1 MLKMNNPQIDFI
13 SAEVYKHMIPEN
25 HFLVQ
30 VDKYIDFGFIL
41 DILIDNYSSFG
52 RGSYDCIMMSK
63 IALLQYIYQ
72 LSDPAMEARL
82 QTDVA
87 FKWFLGLNISD
98 PVPDETTICRFRT
111 ERLGKENLQ
120 KIFDHYVKACIDLKL
135 VTGRRMIADT
145 TDVAANASFPFKKK
159 LLRQAIEYLAKE
171 IDSVSPQ
178 IAKELLD
185 RFQFEIDEINNA
197 ATDKV
202 RSKTHFEAASKILDV
217 FAPSIFVFFPSH
229 QPLKE
234 AYEFCLELIEDYLI
248 ADKDKIR
255 SVVDRDARAAHKSA
269 RNIKCGFKNH
279 IMADEDS
286 EIIVSSHQTPF
297 NVGDELGLQPL
308 VDQSPI
314 KPDEISTDKVYGS
327 YENRVFLAERGIQS
341 NIKPYDKSSKP
352 TKYYG
357 MYDFNI
363 AEDMKSVI
371 CPYGITTSNFHERF
385 SKKTQFNILR
395 FKFDMANCKD
405 CPLREKCL
413 PPDRK
418 GARSLE
424 IDERY
429 KVLKEDLKRMDTEEF
444 TTAMNR
450 RFIVERRFAT
460 LVRNHGLRRSRYIGM
475 ERTSI
480 HIMLANLACNIKR
493 MVVLLARSNL
503 VMQKT

>member
-1 MLKMNNPQIDFI
+1 MLKMNNPQIDFV
-13 SAEVYKHMIPEN
+13 SAEVFKHMIPEN

-41 DILIDNYSSFG
+41 DILIDNYSPFG
-52 RGSYDCIMMSK
+52 RGSYDCIMMTK
-63 IALLQYIYQ
+63 IALLQYTYQ
-72 LSDPAMEARL
+72 LSDPAMETRL

-120 KIFDHYVKACIDLKL
+120 KIFDYYVKSCIDLKL

-171 IDSVSPQ
+171 MDQASPQ
-178 IAKELLD
+178 IAKELRD

-202 RSKTHFEAASKILDV
+202 RSKTHFEAASIILDD
-217 FAPSIFVFFPSH
+217 FAPRIFEFFPSH

-234 AYEFCLELIEDYLI
+234 AYEFCLELIEDYLH
-248 ADKDKIR
+248 ADKDRIK
-255 SVVDRDARAAHKSA
+255 SVVDKDARAAHKSA
-269 RNIKCGFKNH
+269 GKVKCGYKNH
-279 IMADEDS
+279 IMTDEDS
-286 EIIVSSHQTPF
+286 EIIVSNYQTPF

-314 KPDEISTDKVYGS
+314 KPDEVSTDKIYGT

-341 NIKPYDKSSKP
+341 NIKPYDKRSREN
-352 TKYYG
+352 KYYG
-357 MYDFNI
+357 MYDFII
-363 AEDMKSVI
+363 AEDMKSI
-371 CPYGITTSNFHERF
+371 TCPHGITTSNFYERF
-385 SKKTQFNILR
+385 SKKTQSNILR
-395 FKFDMANCKD
+395 FKFDKADCKN
-405 CPLREKCL
+405 CPLREKCQPL
-413 PPDRK
+413 DKK

-424 IDERY
+424 LDERY
-429 KVLKEDLKRMDTEEF
+429 RVLKEDLKRMDSEEF
-444 TTAMNR
+444 QTAMNR

-460 LVRNHGLRRSRYIGM
+460 LVKNHGLRRSRYIGL
-475 ERTSI
+475 ERATI

-503 VMQKT
+503 AMQKT